1 MKVWFHYDGKD
12 LVADAVRQ
20 SVLPVLDRNGDRH
33 IVRWGI
39 ARQDDSRFPRGHWVS
54 QPLINGNYATWVP
67 VPASKYEER
76 LRHTGTLVVEL
87 NEPLAG
93 ALYRIPGAGARVYL
107 VDSRAIGKTVVVP
120 YLFSELQER
129 IQSGRPL

>member
-1 MKVWFHYDGKD
+1 MKVWFKHDGRV
-12 LVADAVRQ
+12 LVSDAVNQ
-20 SVLPVLDRNGDRH
+20 SVLPIVDKNGGHH

-39 ARQDDSRFPRGHWVS
+39 ESQDDQRFPRGHWVS
-54 QPLINGNYATWVP
+54 TPLINGKYATWVP
-67 VPASKYEER
+67 IPALKYEER

-93 ALYRIPGAGARVYL
+93 ALYRIPGTGARIYL